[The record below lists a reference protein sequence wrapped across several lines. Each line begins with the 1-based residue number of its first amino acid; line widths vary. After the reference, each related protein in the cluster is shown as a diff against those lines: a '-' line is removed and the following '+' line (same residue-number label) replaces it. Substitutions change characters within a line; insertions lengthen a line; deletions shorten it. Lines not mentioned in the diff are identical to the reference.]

1 MLMMNTDTM
10 IASVRTAWSLIPPP
24 PVEDLQYMAWG
35 WGEEAW
41 RAFVGIAPVEVDI
54 SSPGFL
60 ACTPLLDLPPA
71 TAAAYLG
78 TYLLSLLDGLKF
90 QEDCGIF
97 YDILTR
103 AHTIHCLSEPD
114 FWQTVIRPYLPAEC
128 RQTLVEFCSYLASCR
143 ELLALSQEQIDL
155 IVALSVEDL
164 PPQMR
169 SLIV

>member
-1 MLMMNTDTM
+1 MLMINTDTM
-10 IASVRTAWSLIPPP
+10 ITAVGTAWSHIPPP
-24 PVEDLQYMAWG
+24 PAEDLKYMTWG

-41 RAFVGIAPVEVDI
+41 RAFVGIAPVEVNI

-60 ACTPLLDLPPA
+60 ACTPLLDLPSA
-71 TAAAYLG
+71 AAAAYLG

-103 AHTIHCLSEPD
+103 AHTIHCLSEPN
-114 FWQTVIRPYLPAEC
+114 FWQTVIRPYLPMEC
-128 RQTLVEFCSYLASCR
+128 RQTLVEFSSYLASHW

-155 IVALSVEDL
+155 IRDLSMEDL
-164 PPQMR
+164 P
-169 SLIV
+169 L